1 LWFGAGVAPGDGTD
15 MEELKDW
22 VMSEMMWDP
31 TLDPDVLIAEFLAGY
46 YGKAA
51 PFVRLYMD
59 TMHAAVDETD
69 HFLRSCCV
77 QPPAGIEKSF
87 LTPMALLTSATAFKV
102 FRNVFVQFLYEN
114 DRFANT
120 GSGQT

>member
-1 LWFGAGVAPGDGTD
+1 MWFGAGVAPGDGTD

-102 FRNVFVQFLYEN
+102 FRNVFVQFLYEK

>member
-1 LWFGAGVAPGDGTD
+1 MWFGAGVAPGDGTD

-77 QPPAGIEKSF
+77 QPPAGTEKSF

-102 FRNVFVQFLYEN
+102 FRNVFVQFLYEK

>member
-1 LWFGAGVAPGDGTD
+1 MAPGDGTD

>member
-1 LWFGAGVAPGDGTD
+1 MWFGAGVAPGDGTD